1 MLKDSMSF
9 THFRNRLAHVEA
21 LPQLVLLGILSGL
34 ATGLVI
40 LAFRLLIDL
49 PLQAWLPGGQSE
61 NFEALPVWARV
72 LLPIIGTLAI
82 ALLFWNISP
91 ASRKVGILHV
101 MERLSYHQG
110 NLPGKNMLVQF
121 VGAAI
126 ALLSGHSV
134 GREGPAVHLGAA
146 CGSLVGQVLKLP
158 NNSLRILVGC
168 GVAAAISA
176 AFNTPLAGV
185 IFSMEVILME
195 YTVIGFTPVLV
206 ASVTATLLI
215 RFVYGDESA
224 FTIPALQI
232 QSMSELPFVMLLG
245 ILCAL
250 VAAAFISI
258 LLQTQKTITWPLGI
272 KLLTAGLL
280 TGIVASGYPQVMG
293 LGYDTLSE
301 VLEGSMGLTLLVC
314 LLLTKGLLTPIV
326 LGLGVPGGL
335 IGPTLYIGALTGA
348 AFALLVAYVT
358 GASHSGVGFYA
369 MLGMGAM
376 MGAVL
381 NAPLAALIA
390 LLELTANPNIIFPG
404 MLAIVVASI
413 TVRFFFKQPSIFL
426 NQLYAQGLDYRQEPL
441 AQALSRQ
448 GVSSVMHSHIIHCAM
463 NINVEAA
470 RRILAHQP
478 DWIVLEDN
486 DQLPRYILLPASLEQ
501 FMAQQSEQPDFNAE
515 QTLILTE
522 VPAVRKDIAVIGIN
536 ATLKEAL
543 DRMNQQRVDALW
555 IQNYSK
561 EITGI
566 LTREQVEHFYTQK
579 IEP

>member
-1 MLKDSMSF
+1 MFKDSFSF
-9 THFRNRLAHVEA
+9 AHFRNRLAHVEA

-34 ATGLVI
+34 ASGLVI

-61 NFEALPVWARV
+61 NFEALPIWVRI
-72 LLPIIGTLAI
+72 LLPIAGTIAI
-82 ALLFWNISP
+82 ALMFWKLLP
-91 ASRKVGILHV
+91 ATRKVGVLHV

-110 NLPGKNMLVQF
+110 NLPAKNMLVQF
-121 VGAAI
+121 FGGAI
-126 ALLSGHSV
+126 ALLTGHSV

-146 CGSLVGQVLKLP
+146 CGSLVGQILRLP

-206 ASVTATLLI
+206 ASVTAALLL
-215 RFVYGDESA
+215 RMVYGDESA

-232 QSMSELPFVMLLG
+232 QSMTELPFVILLG

-250 VAAAFISI
+250 VAAAFISL
-258 LLQTQKTITWPLGI
+258 LLQTQKSVTWPLGV

-280 TGIVASGYPQVMG
+280 TGIVAIGYPQVMG
-293 LGYDTLSE
+293 LGYDTLSD
-301 VLEGSMGLTLLVC
+301 VLQGNMGLTLLIG
-314 LLLTKGLLTPIV
+314 LLLAKGLLTPVV
-326 LGLGVPGGL
+326 LGLGIPGGL

-348 AFALLVAYVT
+348 AFALIVAYMT
-358 GASHSGVGFYA
+358 GANHSGVGFYA

-376 MGAVL
+376 MAAVL

-404 MLAIVVASI
+404 MLAIVVAST

-426 NQLYAQGLDYRQEPL
+426 NQLYVQGLDYRHEPL
-441 AQALSRQ
+441 TQALSRQ
-448 GVSSVMHSHIIHCAM
+448 GVSSVMSSQLIHSAM
-463 NINVEAA
+463 TISTETAMQ
-470 RRILAHQP
+470 ILAQKP
-478 DWIVLEDN
+478 EWIVLD
-486 DQLPRYILLPASLEQ
+486 DSQGQPRYILLPASLEQ
-501 FMAQQSEQPDFNAE
+501 FLAHEGELNDVNLEQML
-515 QTLILTE
+515 TLTE
-522 VPAVRKDIAVIGIN
+522 VPAVRKDIAAIGIN

-543 DRMNQQRVDALW
+543 DRMNQQQLDALW

-566 LTREQVEHFYTQK
+566 ITREHVEHFYTQK
-579 IEP
+579 IES

>member
-1 MLKDSMSF
+1 MFKDSFSF
-9 THFRNRLAHVEA
+9 AHFRNRLAHVEA

-34 ATGLVI
+34 ASGLVI
-40 LAFRLLIDL
+40 IAFRLLIDL
-49 PLQAWLPGGQSE
+49 PLEAWLPGGQSE
-61 NFEALPVWARV
+61 NFEALPVWMRV
-72 LLPIIGTLAI
+72 LLPITGTAVLALMFWK
-82 ALLFWNISP
+82 LLP
-91 ASRKVGILHV
+91 ATRKVGVLHV

-110 NLPGKNMLVQF
+110 NLPAKNMLVQF
-121 VGAAI
+121 FGGAI
-126 ALLSGHSV
+126 ALLTGHSV

-146 CGSLVGQVLKLP
+146 CGSLVGQVLRLP

-206 ASVTATLLI
+206 ASVTAALLL

-232 QSMSELPFVMLLG
+232 QSMAELPFVILLG
-245 ILCAL
+245 VVCAL

-258 LLQTQKTITWPLGI
+258 MLQTQKSVTWPLGV
-272 KLLTAGLL
+272 KLLVAGVL
-280 TGIVASGYPQVMG
+280 TGIVAISYPQVMG

-301 VLEGSMGLTLLVC
+301 VLQGHMGLALLAG
-314 LLLTKGLLTPIV
+314 LLIAKGLLTPVV

-335 IGPTLYIGALTGA
+335 IGPTLYIGAVTGA
-348 AFALLVAYVT
+348 TFALLVAYVT
-358 GASHSGVGFYA
+358 GANHSGVGFYA

-376 MGAVL
+376 MAAVL

-404 MLAIVVASI
+404 MITIVVAST
-413 TVRFFFKQPSIFL
+413 TVRFFFQQPSIFL
-426 NQLYAQGLDYRQEPL
+426 NLLNAQGLDYRQEPL
-441 AQALSRQ
+441 TQALSRQ
-448 GVSSVMHSHIIHCAM
+448 GVTSVMSSHFIRSDIM
-463 NINVEAA
+463 INCESAVQ
-470 RRILAHQP
+470 ILEQQP
-478 DWIVLEDN
+478 EWLILEDSKE
-486 DQLPRYILLPASLEQ
+486 LPRYILLPISLKQFIEQETEQNGFNPSLEL
-501 FMAQQSEQPDFNAE
+501 
-515 QTLILTE
+515 TLTE
-522 VPAVRKDIAVIGIN
+522 VPAIRKDIVAIGIN

-561 EITGI
+561 EIAGI

-579 IEP
+579 IES